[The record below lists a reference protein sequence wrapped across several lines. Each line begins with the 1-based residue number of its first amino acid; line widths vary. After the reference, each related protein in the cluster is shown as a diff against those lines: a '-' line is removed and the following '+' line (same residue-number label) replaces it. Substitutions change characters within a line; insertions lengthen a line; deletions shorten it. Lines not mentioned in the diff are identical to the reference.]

1 MSESGRIFHDISEM
15 ARAFSDVA
23 LMKIAAV
30 RRDMPCAMPP
40 LSVRV
45 EKVVLVQC
53 QRGERDSRRDVLQI
67 FHLNGDL
74 LAEHDRIHEDPEF
87 ASHHLRETL
96 ARVAGRKDG
105 RAGAG
110 ESDRGAGDA
119 HG

>member
-1 MSESGRIFHDISEM
+1 MSESGRIFRDISEM
-15 ARAFSDVA
+15 ARAFSDMA
-23 LMKIAAV
+23 LMKVAAV
-30 RRDMPCAMPP
+30 RREMPCAMPP

-53 QRGERDSRRDVLQI
+53 QRGEGDSRRDVLQI

-87 ASHHLRETL
+87 ASYHLRETL
-96 ARVAGRKDG
+96 ASAAARKGGFAGP
-105 RAGAG
+105 G
-110 ESDRGAGDA
+110 ESDRRAGGA

>member
-1 MSESGRIFHDISEM
+1 MSESGRIFQDLSEM
-15 ARAFSDVA
+15 ARAFGDIS
-23 LMKIAAV
+23 LMKIAIA
-30 RRDMPCAMPP
+30 RRGMPCAMPP

-53 QRGERDSRRDVLQI
+53 QRGEGESRHDVLQV

-96 ARVAGRKDG
+96 AREAARDLGRRD
-105 RAGAG
+105 
-110 ESDRGAGDA
+110 E
-119 HG
+119 